1 MLIDTVALSKEYILK
16 DKYYFKR
23 VRRLGKTFSTPLFFL
38 NIAPCKDARELKF
51 GLIVT
56 TKVDKRAVER
66 NRIRRAL
73 SEAVRVRLPKLNRGY
88 HVVIVA
94 KAAAVG
100 KSYQDFDACF
110 AKLLPKTPL

>member
-1 MLIDTVALSKEYILK
+1 MALPKEYILK

-38 NIAPCKDARELKF
+38 NIASCKDPRELKF

-56 TKVDKRAVER
+56 TKIDKRAVER

-73 SEAVRVRLPKLNRGY
+73 SEAVRKRLPNMNRGY
-88 HVVIVA
+88 HVVIVV
-94 KAAAVG
+94 KAAAVDKGG
-100 KSYQDFDACF
+100 KDFDNWF
-110 AKLLPKTPL
+110 EKILPKTSL